1 MCHPPRATLMNRI
14 STWLVLGASI
24 AAWPQQSPSTPRLD
38 ADVVLT
44 AVSRDDGVLV
54 GGIGLRR
61 KLGPGK
67 LIIEPLA
74 KLDSSGSWRGFDCDG
89 NHQDG
94 CRKFEKEY
102 LSKHHTY
109 TVVSADG
116 RGATVNAAP
125 IRLDE
130 CFDYTGKGTYS
141 GASIGGTAIAA
152 SSTEMFTTGSSARL
166 LTDHEFAPI
175 RKELSALIPSKFD
188 SARELRIY
196 SVYLEGQSF
205 FVIQRAFQDYGYKP
219 GYETVRLRLIFAIG
233 AMHQGRF
240 HLLQW
245 KKNVDDENELVL
257 GTIHLTNG
265 RDFLITTVSDPES
278 QSFRIYGISAGRLIV
293 VYSGGGGSC

>member
-1 MCHPPRATLMNRI
+1 MNRI
-14 STWLVLGASI
+14 STWLVLGASF
-24 AAWPQQSPSTPRLD
+24 AAWPQQRPSTPRSD
-38 ADVVLT
+38 ADVVLA
-44 AVSRDDGVLV
+44 AVSRDDGILV

-61 KLGPGK
+61 KLGPGN
-67 LIIEPLA
+67 LSIEPLA
-74 KLDSSGSWRGFDCDG
+74 KLDSSGAWRGFDCDG

-109 TVVSADG
+109 TIVSADG

-125 IRLDE
+125 TRLDE
-130 CFDYTGKGTYS
+130 CFDYTGQGTYS

-152 SSTEMFTTGSSARL
+152 SSTELFTTGSSASR
-166 LTDHEFAPI
+166 LTDHESAPI

-188 SARELRIY
+188 STEELRIY
-196 SVYLEGQSF
+196 SVHLEGQSF

-219 GYETVRLRLIFAIG
+219 GYEMVRLRLIFAIG
-233 AMHQGRF
+233 TMQQGRF
-240 HLLQW
+240 RLLQW
-245 KKNVDDENELVL
+245 KENVDDENELVL

-278 QSFRIYGISAGRLIV
+278 QSFRIYGISSGRLRV
-293 VYSGGGGSC
+293 VYSGGGASF